1 MLQSILKL
9 SVVCMLLTF
18 SAISKADS
26 LFLPISSKVCV
37 IDKENDNI
45 KLEDI
50 ILKVQDKASF
60 IAVKNSNY
68 IKNKLKDID
77 DYNLSVIS
85 YKIADTLLKDI
96 VVNPS
101 QIDNRICLDYKASL
115 DTQKADKLFDDV
127 KNKNLNN
134 SKIKEI
140 AQEVLQMPKSIYE
153 ANDSIPLIYIEDMEY
168 YNQKTTSKYTL
179 DITEQLS
186 FEPRILITENKE
198 LADYI
203 LTPRL
208 VKSSVDIIDE
218 KNSRYSMSIIIEVA
232 NLEGEKVIK
241 EEKNRYIIID
251 NTEDMQSL
259 AHKMIAK
266 LLKEA
271 LSSVKERVNNLFK
284 E

>member
-9 SVVCMLLTF
+9 SVVCILLTF

-26 LFLPISSKVCV
+26 FFLPIASKVCV

-60 IAVKNSNY
+60 IAVKNSDY

-77 DYNLSVIS
+77 DYDLSVIP

-96 VVNPS
+96 VVNSS
-101 QIDNRICLDYKASL
+101 QIDNRICLDYKALL
-115 DTQKADKLFDDV
+115 DIKKADELLKEV
-127 KNKNLNN
+127 ENKKLNN
-134 SKIKEI
+134 IKIKEI

-153 ANDSIPLIYIEDMEY
+153 ANDSIPLIYIEDLEY

-203 LTPRL
+203 LIPKL
-208 VKSSVDIIDE
+208 AKSSVDIIDE
-218 KNSRYSMSIIIEVA
+218 KNSRYSMSIIIEVT
-232 NLEGEKVIK
+232 NLDGKKVIK

-251 NTEDMQSL
+251 NAEDMQSL
-259 AHKMIAK
+259 AHKMIVK

-271 LSSVKERVNNLFK
+271 LASVKERLNILFK

>member
-1 MLQSILKL
+1 MLQSLLKL
-9 SVVCMLLTF
+9 SVVCMLLTY

-26 LFLPISSKVCV
+26 FFLPISSKVCV

-77 DYNLSVIS
+77 DYNLSVVS
-85 YKIADTLLKDI
+85 YKIADTSLKDI
-96 VVNPS
+96 VAIPS
-101 QIDNRICLDYKASL
+101 QIDNRVCLDYKASL
-115 DTQKADKLFDDV
+115 DTQKADKLLNDV

-232 NLEGEKVIK
+232 NLEGEKVIR

-259 AHKMIAK
+259 VI
-266 LLKEA
+266 
-271 LSSVKERVNNLFK
+271 VIT
-284 E
+284 